1 VTSELPDLSSQWP
14 ARAWV
19 DLSAVAD
26 NAASLSNLAPDAGL
40 FAVIKADAYGHGIL
54 PVARTLVDAGADI
67 LGIAQLVEAVGLRA
81 ALGPGPRIAAW
92 LYGPGAPLEEA
103 LRADV
108 EIGIGAHWM
117 LDEVLAAAS
126 RTGIQARV
134 HLKIDTGMARG
145 GFSPSEVP
153 GLPERLG
160 PAVADGAITVAST
173 FSHLASGDMPDSGTT
188 ERQTAL
194 FLDLARELR
203 EGRVD
208 TGPLHIA
215 ASSGVLLHPSS
226 HLDMIRPGIALYG
239 VSPDEDV
246 APAARYGLRPAMT
259 LSAPLVR
266 VREVGA
272 GTPVGYGHTY
282 VTDAPTTLG
291 LVPVGY
297 ADGVPRI
304 GSNILEV
311 SHRGRRVPMRGRVSM
326 DQVVIDLGPGSDAQ
340 VGERVVLFGDL
351 ARGEPS
357 AWDWARAAGTIAYEI
372 LTSVGARVPRSHA
385 DGPPGADDGPPG
397 EVGESASAL
406 SAGRSA
412 PTAAG
417 QPLPTAAG
425 QPVPTAAGQPV
436 PRADADDAGAR
447 LSIDAPTAADTRAL
461 AGRLAGVLEAGD
473 LVVLTGPLGAG
484 KTTFVQGL
492 GAAMSVAGT
501 IASPT
506 FVIARSHRST
516 VGGPDLVHVDAYRL
530 GGLDELDALDLD
542 SSLDEA
548 VTVVE
553 WGGGTV
559 EALAES
565 RLEVTLHRPV
575 GEVHVVDGP
584 ADLSEMPTEEPR
596 TVEVR
601 AVGPRWAGVDL
612 SALVA
617 AP

>member
-372 LTSVGARVPRSHA
+372 LTSVACRRTARGRRRT
-385 DGPPGADDGPPG
+385 PG
-397 EVGESASAL
+397 
-406 SAGRSA
+406 
-412 PTAAG
+412 
-417 QPLPTAAG
+417 
-425 QPVPTAAGQPV
+425 
-436 PRADADDAGAR
+436 
-447 LSIDAPTAADTRAL
+447 
-461 AGRLAGVLEAGD
+461 
-473 LVVLTGPLGAG
+473 
-484 KTTFVQGL
+484 
-492 GAAMSVAGT
+492 
-501 IASPT
+501 
-506 FVIARSHRST
+506 
-516 VGGPDLVHVDAYRL
+516 
-530 GGLDELDALDLD
+530 
-542 SSLDEA
+542 
-548 VTVVE
+548 
-553 WGGGTV
+553 
-559 EALAES
+559 
-565 RLEVTLHRPV
+565 
-575 GEVHVVDGP
+575 
-584 ADLSEMPTEEPR
+584 
-596 TVEVR
+596 
-601 AVGPRWAGVDL
+601 
-612 SALVA
+612 
-617 AP
+617 